1 MTTAE
6 RPRRASRALR
16 LRSLLL
22 LAAGLLLTLPIAA
35 ASAAPLAA
43 GVLQDSEPI
52 PEAPKQLHSSPRQVV
67 RMFMESMGQY
77 HGLKTY
83 DEDQL
88 ATALDCFH
96 AVPED
101 VSRSGLRDLAVD
113 LFESIS
119 RMTWVDPNGIHDPA
133 EGERTFEWQ
142 LNGMAFKPSRNLLFT
157 PEAFVGAIPF
167 VRVDDGSLAAVP
179 NWRFDPAVL
188 TRIPKWY
195 DQLQDAVV
203 RPDIQAELNK
213 GKSELPLLVR
223 MGDRFQEA
231 LPGRFSQGGLI
242 LFPWQW
248 LLIVTLILIGV
259 AIGRVVGFLVRIVT
273 RRIERSERLKVE
285 KKVLIG
291 FERPFALWISAW
303 FLLGT
308 LPMLQLEVNA
318 FEVLRLGIAFFLAVG
333 GVWAAYRLVDVV
345 AAVVQAKAD
354 VSKNRFDD
362 MLVPLVRR
370 TLKVLLTVIGVVYV
384 VSYLT
389 EDLYGI
395 VAGLSI
401 GSLAIGFAAK
411 DSIENMFG
419 TATVLM
425 DKPYQLGDWVTL
437 DGIDGT
443 VESVGFRST
452 KIRTFWNSLITVPN
466 SRFISAATENWGAR
480 RYRRIK
486 TMISLS
492 YATPPLKIEAFCEAV
507 RGLIRKH
514 PYTRKDYYHVYLN
527 EFADSS
533 LNVLV
538 YCFVETPD
546 WSTELREK
554 HRLFLDILRVAQRL
568 EVEIA
573 FPTQTLHVKAEGPGF
588 RPDAPPPEP
597 SGYPEPDDVIGAQV
611 SGRQLA
617 DLIVREGLEPFG
629 GETPPPVVID

>member
-1 MTTAE
+1 MTTAV
-6 RPRRASRALR
+6 RPQRASSALG
-16 LRSLLL
+16 LRTLLFL
-22 LAAGLLLTLPIAA
+22 VAGLLLVLPG
-35 ASAAPLAA
+35 SVA
-43 GVLQDSEPI
+43 GATGPGQDAQPAESVQR
-52 PEAPKQLHSSPRQVV
+52 KLYSSPQELLRS
-67 RMFMESMGQY
+67 FMDAMSRY
-77 HGLKTY
+77 AGLKTY
-83 DEDQL
+83 DKEQL
-88 ATALDCFH
+88 AAALDCFH
-96 AVPED
+96 AVPEE
-101 VSRSGLRDLAVD
+101 VSRGDLRDLAIQ
-113 LFESIS
+113 LYESIS
-119 RMTWVDPNGIHDPA
+119 RMTWLAPGQFPEISANA
-133 EGERTFEWQ
+133 RAFEWD
-142 LNGMAFKPSRNLLFT
+142 LSGISFKPSPNLLLI
-157 PEAFVGAIPF
+157 PEPFSGALPF
-167 VRVDDGSLAAVP
+167 VRVDSDSDASVP

-188 TRIPKWY
+188 SRAPGWY
-195 DQLQDAVV
+195 AQLQDSVV
-203 RPDIQAELNK
+203 RQDIASDINLGK
-213 GKSELPLLVR
+213 GKLPLLVQF
-223 MGDRFQEA
+223 GDHFREL
-231 LPGRFSQGGLI
+231 LPGRFSEGGLI

-248 LLIVTLILIGV
+248 LLVATLIAMGLV
-259 AIGRVVGFLVRIVT
+259 LGRVVSFLLRVLTHRV
-273 RRIERSERLKVE
+273 ERSKRLKVD
-285 KKVLIG
+285 KQVLVG
-291 FERPFALWISAW
+291 FERPFSLWFSAW

-308 LPMLQLEVNA
+308 LPALQLEVHA
-318 FEVLRLGIAFFLAVG
+318 FEVLRLGIAVFLAVG
-333 GVWAAYRLVDVV
+333 GVWAAYRLIDVV
-345 AAVVQAKAD
+345 AAIVQAKAD
-354 VSKNRFDD
+354 QTKNRFDD

-370 TLKVLLTVIGVVYV
+370 TLKVVLTVVGVVYV
-384 VSYLT
+384 VSFLT

-425 DKPYQLGDWVTL
+425 DKPYQLGDWVTV

-554 HRLFLDILRVAQRL
+554 HRLFLDILRVAQGL

-573 FPTQTLHVKAEGPGF
+573 FPTQTLHVHAEGPGF
-588 RPDAPPPEP
+588 RPDPPPPES

-629 GETPPPVVID
+629 GETPPPVQID

>member
-6 RPRRASRALR
+6 GPRRTLR
-16 LRSLLL
+16 LRSLFL
-22 LAAGLLLTLPIAA
+22 LAVGLLLVVPFAT
-35 ASAAPLAA
+35 ASALLPPPAALQNSELAPT
-43 GVLQDSEPI
+43 
-52 PEAPKQLHSSPRQVV
+52 APKELHSSPRQVV
-67 RMFMESMGQY
+67 DVFLEAMGEY

-83 DEDQL
+83 DEELL
-88 ATALDCFH
+88 AAALDCFH

-101 VSRSGLRDLAVD
+101 VSRGALRDLAVK
-113 LFESIS
+113 LYESIS
-119 RMTWVDPNGIHDPA
+119 RMPWLVPSKYADPQD
-133 EGERTFEWQ
+133 GERAFEWP
-142 LNGMAFKPSRNLLFT
+142 LEGMPVKASTFLLA
-157 PEAFVGAIPF
+157 PEPFVGALPF
-167 VRVDDGSLAAVP
+167 VRVDDGSPSAVP
-179 NWRFDPAVL
+179 NWRFDPAL
-188 TRIPKWY
+188 LKRIPNWY
-195 DQLQDAVV
+195 DQLRDAFV
-203 RPDIQAELNK
+203 RPDFQAALRK
-213 GKSELPLLVR
+213 GKEKLPLLVQL
-223 MGDRFQEA
+223 GDRFQNF
-231 LPGRFSQGGLI
+231 LPARLSKGGLI

-248 LLIVTLILIGV
+248 LLIVTLILVGV
-259 AIGRVVGFLVRIVT
+259 VLGRVVGFLVRFVT

-291 FERPFALWISAW
+291 FERPFSLWISAW

-354 VSKNRFDD
+354 QSKNRFDD

-425 DKPYQLGDWVTL
+425 DKPYQLGDWVTF

-452 KIRTFWNSLITVPN
+452 KVRTFWNSLITVPN
-466 SRFISAATENWGAR
+466 SRFIRAATENWGAR

-486 TMISLS
+486 TMVSLS

-573 FPTQTLHVKAEGPGF
+573 FPTQTLHVHAEGPGF
-588 RPDAPPPEP
+588 RPDAPPGKS
-597 SGYPEPDDVIGAQV
+597 SGYPEPDDVIGAQI

-617 DLIVREGLEPFG
+617 DLIVKEGLEPFG
-629 GETPPPVVID
+629 GERPPPVVID